1 MEIEIE
7 PKILQYMGK
16 NEVTEKL
23 REMRNRNQTRLHLNL
38 SSIREYSED
47 LYKYIIT
54 FPSKAIPMFESELK
68 SLVKERI
75 ERPDSQKS
83 KYIDKSLIIQEPE
96 LIYRITFEGMFGKNM
111 VTPRGLNAT
120 LTNQLVC
127 VQGIVTRM
135 SIVRPKLIN
144 SAHYCDDTKSGFF
157 KEYVD
162 QFSLSNNVSKN
173 MINQTDPSY
182 ITNIIPTKDINN
194 NPLSFEYG
202 YSIFRDFQILLVQ
215 EPPERTPVGQLPRSV
230 EVILEDDLV
239 DKIKPGDRVQL
250 VGLFKCVPIKTTISS
265 GLFRT
270 VILASQINSIT
281 AEAEAL
287 KISGYE
293 LTQIKNI
300 AKREDCLALLA
311 DSLAPSIYGN
321 DEIKKACILQL
332 LGGYEKNLENGTHLR
347 GDINLL
353 LIGDPS
359 TAKSQFLRH
368 MISIS
373 PNAINTTGR
382 GSSGVG
388 LTAAVVIDK
397 DTGERHLEAGAMVLG
412 DRGLVCIDEF
422 DKMNDL
428 DRVAIHEVME
438 QQTVTIAKAGIHCSL
453 NARCSVLAAAN
464 PIYGEYQ
471 KDLSASKNIGLPD
484 SLLSR
489 FDLVF
494 IVLDEESS
502 ELDRLIADRVVR
514 NHMYPADTPTLLS
527 VLDEKIIEADISND
541 NPNELT
547 EEIFEKHNPVLHGK
561 IKKDI
566 LKKSFLKKY
575 IQYAKVGPNKAPPCL
590 SDEAALYISNC
601 WSKLRNFDE
610 ENDSNFR
617 AVPITVRTLETL
629 IRLSTAHA
637 KIRLAKSVNQEDCEA
652 AMELMNY
659 ALFHEKKENMNFVE
673 MNDSEDNAE
682 KQGSKV
688 SKQSRKSNEK
698 KHNYIVENENE
709 VENRASKGKE
719 GKKSKTKQL
728 AKENEKIDQLF
739 ESKLSVEA
747 VITEEQMKY
756 VRKVII
762 DVIKRQGKEANIDQ
776 VWNEIEK
783 SPNYKTYCS
792 DKSVLFDII
801 IALDRDSKIFYSHE
815 SKEIFLL

>member
-120 LTNQLVC
+120 LSNQLVC

-601 WSKLRNFDE
+601 WSKLRSFDE

>member
-54 FPSKAIPMFESELK
+54 SPSKAIPMFESELK

-83 KYIDKSLIIQEPE
+83 KYIDKSMIIQEPE

-144 SAHYCDDTKSGFF
+144 SAHYCDETKSGFF

-162 QFSLSNNVSKN
+162 QFSLNNNVSKS
-173 MINQTDPSY
+173 MIQTDSSY

-250 VGLFKCVPIKTTISS
+250 VGVFKCVPIKTTTSS
-265 GLFRT
+265 GFFRT

-601 WSKLRNFDE
+601 WSKLRSFDE

-673 MNDSEDNAE
+673 MNNSEDNAE

-801 IALDRDSKIFYSHE
+801 IALDRDSKIFYSHA